1 MDRIV
6 SVSRIFR
13 ILFIIVFI
21 LVPLFS
27 IVSWMITPDAV
38 QIGTSTFGLQYS
50 PIPVDLHIALLTPG
64 VKVLAFF
71 VDILVVAPN
80 MLLLFFLIKLFG
92 NYQKEKIFTLEN
104 VKLIRNVGYTML
116 VWQIMTPIH
125 QMLLSVVLTMH
136 NPPGQ
141 HIIEASFSSTN
152 LAVLL
157 IAFIVI
163 LISWIMGVGHRLQEE
178 QEYTV

>member
-6 SVSRIFR
+6 KVSRIFR
-13 ILFIIVFI
+13 VLFIIVFI

-27 IVSWMITPDAV
+27 IVSWIITPAAL
-38 QIGTSTFGLQYS
+38 QLGTSSFGIQYS
-50 PIPVDLHIALLTPG
+50 PIPTDLHIALLTPG

-71 VDILVVAPN
+71 VDAFVVAPN
-80 MLLLFFLIKLFG
+80 MLLLYFLIKLFT
-92 NYQKEKIFTLEN
+92 NYQQEKIFTSEN
-104 VKLIRNVGYTML
+104 VKLIRNVGYTMF

-125 QMLLSVVLTMH
+125 QMLLSMVLTLH

-163 LISWIMGVGHRLQEE
+163 LISWVMGVGHRLQEE